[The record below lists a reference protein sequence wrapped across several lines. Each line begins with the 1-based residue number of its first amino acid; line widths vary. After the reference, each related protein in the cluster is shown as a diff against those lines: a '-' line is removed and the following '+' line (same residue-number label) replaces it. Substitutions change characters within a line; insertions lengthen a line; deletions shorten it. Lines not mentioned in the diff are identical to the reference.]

1 MAYSISPIANRIT
14 HEPIGRRDRDGR
26 AYRVIP
32 FNRHL
37 IPFPQI
43 AYPASSWKACCDP
56 VDAFGHPEVLFTL
69 HRIDCL
75 LDHPHWLTER
85 DIYHLRMFASALPVV
100 FEPVR
105 QKITDRFPAGL
116 LLPCFGNFTPLGAVQ
131 GAFRERGGR
140 GEVYRAIGF
149 LHAVTVALDLLE
161 ARPLSIAADGNP
173 RFDFRVG
180 AFQ

>member
-1 MAYSISPIANRIT
+1 MAYYNAPIASLIP
-14 HEPIGRRDRDGR
+14 HDPIGRRGRDGR

-37 IPFPQI
+37 ILFPRV
-43 AYPASSWKACCDP
+43 AYPAWSWKADCDP

-75 LDHPHWLTER
+75 LDQPHLLTER
-85 DIYHLRMFASALPVV
+85 DIANLRMFAAALPVI

-105 QKITDRFPAGL
+105 EAIADRFPAGF

-140 GEVYRAIGF
+140 GEVYRALGF
-149 LHAVTVALDLLE
+149 LHAVTVVLDLIE
-161 ARPLSIAADGNP
+161 ARLHPPIGDGNV